1 MPAADDDALRV
12 QEIAQHPATRKQKF
26 EIQRVVPPH
35 HREIGRRN
43 RSGQVIDAATT
54 DVQGLRLLAQRQ
66 SVLTVDHRFAL
77 SKPAL
82 LSAPSKKS
90 FSSVNS
96 PIFAWRDF
104 KSAVGFSEA
113 DRDSGPN
120 TPAAPSRSCAFHC
133 VI

>member
-1 MPAADDDALRV
+1 MQLVDP
-12 QEIAQHPATRKQKF
+12 T
-26 EIQRVVPPH
+26 H
-35 HREIGRRN
+35 HREIGRAN
-43 RSGQVIDAATT
+43 RSGQIIDAATT
-54 DVQGLRLLAQRQ
+54 DVQGLRLLTERQ

-104 KSAVGFSEA
+104 RSTVGASEPA
-113 DRDSGPN
+113 RASGPK
-120 TPAAPSRSCAFHC
+120 TPAAPSSSCAFHC